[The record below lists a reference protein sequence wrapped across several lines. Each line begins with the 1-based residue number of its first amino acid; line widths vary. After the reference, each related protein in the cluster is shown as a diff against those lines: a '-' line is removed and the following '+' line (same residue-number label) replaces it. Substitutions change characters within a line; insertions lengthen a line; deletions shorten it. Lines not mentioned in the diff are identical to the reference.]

1 MRAVEPIPDTMQ
13 AAVLHAYDGSPDS
26 LRIETRPVPR
36 PQRGQ
41 ALVKMTAAPINPSDL
56 MFLKGLYGVL
66 KPLPVVP
73 GWEGAGRVVATGDDW
88 LSRLLLGKRVAC
100 AAPNQHDGTWAEYM
114 LTASARC
121 VPLMDSVD
129 DEAGAMLIVNPLT
142 AWALMDTARRG
153 GHRAF
158 VQTAA
163 ASALGRMLLRLSLHF
178 GVEGIHIVRREEQA
192 QLLRSLGA
200 RYVLNSEA
208 EGFDEQLRETCR
220 QLNATI
226 AFEAVSGMTAAR
238 VLHALPDGGRLVL
251 YGALSESPLMADPR
265 DLIFQRK
272 RVEGFWLADWLAGR
286 SLWGQLRLA
295 RQVQTRA
302 WRPAPQRGRRA
313 IPPSRGASRPAGLP
327 SLDDGG
333 QATAGDAQTI
343 TRPRQESNL
352 RTRLRRPALYPLSY
366 GGVVEPNYTQ
376 SASLRVQQVYY
387 ATRRFP

>member
-1 MRAVEPIPDTMQ
+1 MRAIEPIPDTMQ
-13 AAVLHAYDGSPDS
+13 AAVLHAYDGAPES

-41 ALVKMTAAPINPSDL
+41 VLVKMSAAPINPSDL
-56 MFLKGLYGVL
+56 MFLKGLYGVV

-100 AAPNQHDGTWAEYM
+100 GAPDQHDGTWAEYL
-114 LTASARC
+114 LTTSARC
-121 VPLMDSVD
+121 VPLSDAID
-129 DEAGAMLIVNPLT
+129 DDLGAMLIVNPLT

-163 ASALGRMLLRLSLHF
+163 ASAVGRMLLRLSLHF
-178 GVEGIHIVRREEQA
+178 SVEGIHIVRREEQVE
-192 QLLRSLGA
+192 LLRTLGA
-200 RYVLNSEA
+200 RYVFNSEA
-208 EGFDEQLRETCR
+208 QDFDEQLRDACH

-226 AFEAVSGMTAAR
+226 AFEAVSGMSAAR
-238 VLHALPDGGRLVL
+238 VLRAMPTGSRLLL

-286 SLWGQLRLA
+286 SLWGQLRLM
-295 RQVQTRA
+295 RQVQNALSDLLRSEVA
-302 WRPAPQRGRRA
+302 GRY
-313 IPPSRGASRPAGLP
+313 PLHEVH
-327 SLDDGG
+327 
-333 QATAGDAQTI
+333 QALRDYQTSMTAGK
-343 TRPRQESNL
+343 
-352 RTRLRRPALYPLSY
+352 RLLIMRSK
-366 GGVVEPNYTQ
+366 
-376 SASLRVQQVYY
+376 
-387 ATRRFP
+387 

>member
-1 MRAVEPIPDTMQ
+1 MRAIEPIPETMQ
-13 AAVLHAYDGSPDS
+13 AAVLHAYDGAPES
-26 LRIETRPVPR
+26 LRLETRPVPR

-41 ALVKMTAAPINPSDL
+41 VLVKMSAAPINPSDL
-56 MFLKGLYGVL
+56 MFLKRLYGVL

-73 GWEGAGRVVATGDDW
+73 GWEGAGRIVATGDDW

-100 AAPNQHDGTWAEYM
+100 GAPNQHDGTWAEYM
-114 LTASARC
+114 LTTSARC
-121 VPLMDSVD
+121 VPLNASID

-142 AWALMDTARRG
+142 AWALMDMARRG

-192 QLLRSLGA
+192 ELMRTLGA

-208 EGFDEQLRETCR
+208 QDFDAQLRDACH

-226 AFEAVSGMTAAR
+226 AFEAVSGMSAAR
-238 VLHALPDGGRLVL
+238 VLRAMPENSRLLL

-272 RVEGFWLADWLAGR
+272 RVEGFWLADWLARR

-295 RQVQTRA
+295 RQVQNALSDLLRSEVA
-302 WRPAPQRGRRA
+302 GRYPLHEVHQA
-313 IPPSRGASRPAGLP
+313 LHNYQASM
-327 SLDDGG
+327 
-333 QATAGDAQTI
+333 TAGK
-343 TRPRQESNL
+343 
-352 RTRLRRPALYPLSY
+352 RLLVMRSK
-366 GGVVEPNYTQ
+366 
-376 SASLRVQQVYY
+376 
-387 ATRRFP
+387 

>member
-1 MRAVEPIPDTMQ
+1 MRAIEPIPDTMQ
-13 AAVLHAYDGSPDS
+13 AAVLYAYDGAPDS

-142 AWALMDTARRG
+142 AWALMDIARKG

-238 VLHALPDGGRLVL
+238 VLRALPDGGRLVL

-272 RVEGFWLADWLAGR
+272 RVEGFWLADWLAKR

-295 RQVQTRA
+295 RQVQHALGDLLRSEVAGRYPLHEVHRA
-302 WRPAPQRGRRA
+302 LQDYQ
-313 IPPSRGASRPAGLP
+313 ASM
-327 SLDDGG
+327 
-333 QATAGDAQTI
+333 TAGK
-343 TRPRQESNL
+343 
-352 RTRLRRPALYPLSY
+352 RLLVMR
-366 GGVVEPNYTQ
+366 NK
-376 SASLRVQQVYY
+376 
-387 ATRRFP
+387 

>member
-13 AAVLHAYDGSPDS
+13 AVVLHAYDGAPDS
-26 LRIETRPVPR
+26 LRVETRPVPR

-41 ALVKMTAAPINPSDL
+41 VLVKMTAAPINPSDL

-114 LTASARC
+114 LTANTRC
-121 VPLMDSVD
+121 IPLLDSID

-142 AWALMDTARRG
+142 AWALMDIARRG

-178 GVEGIHIVRREEQA
+178 GIEGIHIVRREEQA
-192 QLLRSLGA
+192 ELLHSMGA

-208 EGFDEQLRETCR
+208 DGFDEQLRETCR

-238 VLHALPDGGRLVL
+238 VLRALPDGGRLVL
-251 YGALSESPLMADPR
+251 YGALSESPLLADPR

-272 RVEGFWLADWLAGR
+272 RVEGFWLADWLARR

-295 RQVQTRA
+295 RQVQHALGDLLRSEVAGRYPLHEVHRA
-302 WRPAPQRGRRA
+302 LQDYQ
-313 IPPSRGASRPAGLP
+313 ASM
-327 SLDDGG
+327 
-333 QATAGDAQTI
+333 TAGK
-343 TRPRQESNL
+343 
-352 RTRLRRPALYPLSY
+352 RLL
-366 GGVVEPNYTQ
+366 VMHKQ
-376 SASLRVQQVYY
+376 
-387 ATRRFP
+387 

>member
-13 AAVLHAYDGSPDS
+13 AVVLHAYDGAPDS
-26 LRIETRPVPR
+26 LRVETRPVPR

-41 ALVKMTAAPINPSDL
+41 VLVKMTAAPINPSDL
-56 MFLKGLYGVL
+56 MFLKGLYGVR

-100 AAPNQHDGTWAEYM
+100 GAPNQHDGTWAEYM

-121 VPLMDSVD
+121 VPLIDSID

-178 GVEGIHIVRREEQA
+178 GVEGVHIVRREEQA
-192 QLLRSLGA
+192 ELLRSLGA
-200 RYVLNSEA
+200 RHVLNSEA

-226 AFEAVSGMTAAR
+226 AFEAASGMTAAR
-238 VLHALPDGGRLVL
+238 VLRALPETVPTIGSVTVPT
-251 YGALSESPLMADPR
+251 APPASPPKDPP
-265 DLIFQRK
+265 I
-272 RVEGFWLADWLAGR
+272 APPINPPA
-286 SLWGQLRLA
+286 
-295 RQVQTRA
+295 
-302 WRPAPQRGRRA
+302 APQA
-313 IPPSRGASRPAGLP
+313 P
-327 SLDDGG
+327 
-333 QATAGDAQTI
+333 T
-343 TRPRQESNL
+343 
-352 RTRLRRPALYPLSY
+352 YPLWITSFQSTFIPLGSTAFTGSITQYPSAFSVSGAYMSPNHGSCCKNLPTVGSY
-366 GGVVEPNYTQ
+366 QRTPTYCTPPV
-376 SASLRVQQVYY
+376 SASFR
-387 ATRRFP
+387 

>member
-1 MRAVEPIPDTMQ
+1 MRTIESIPDTMQ
-13 AAVLHAYDGSPDS
+13 AAVLHAYNGAPES

-41 ALVKMTAAPINPSDL
+41 VLVKMSAAPINPSDL

-100 AAPNQHDGTWAEYM
+100 GAPDQHDGTWAEYL
-114 LTASARC
+114 LTTSARC
-121 VPLMDSVD
+121 IPLSNTID
-129 DEAGAMLIVNPLT
+129 DESGAMLLVNPLT

-153 GHRAF
+153 GYRAF

-178 GVEGIHIVRREEQA
+178 GVEGIHIVQREEQVE
-192 QLLRSLGA
+192 LLRTQGA
-200 RYVLNSEA
+200 RYVFNSEA
-208 EGFDEQLRETCR
+208 QGFDEQLRDACR

-226 AFEAVSGMTAAR
+226 AFEAVSGMSAAR
-238 VLHALPDGGRLVL
+238 VLRAMPEGSRLLL

-295 RQVQTRA
+295 RQVQNAFNDLLRTEVA
-302 WRPAPQRGRRA
+302 GRY
-313 IPPSRGASRPAGLP
+313 PLHEVH
-327 SLDDGG
+327 
-333 QATAGDAQTI
+333 QALHDYQTSMTAGK
-343 TRPRQESNL
+343 
-352 RTRLRRPALYPLSY
+352 RLL
-366 GGVVEPNYTQ
+366 VMQ
-376 SASLRVQQVYY
+376 SK
-387 ATRRFP
+387 

>member
-1 MRAVEPIPDTMQ
+1 MRAIEPIPDAMQ

-41 ALVKMTAAPINPSDL
+41 VLVKMTAAPINPSDL
-56 MFLKGLYGVL
+56 MFLKGLYGVR

-100 AAPNQHDGTWAEYM
+100 GAPNQHDGTWAEYM

-121 VPLMDSVD
+121 VPLIDSID

-192 QLLRSLGA
+192 ELLRSMGA

-208 EGFDEQLRETCR
+208 AGFDEQLRKTCR

-238 VLHALPDGGRLVL
+238 VLRALPDGGRLVL

-295 RQVQTRA
+295 RQVQHALGDLLRSEVAGRYPLQEVHRA
-302 WRPAPQRGRRA
+302 LQDYQ
-313 IPPSRGASRPAGLP
+313 ASM
-327 SLDDGG
+327 
-333 QATAGDAQTI
+333 TAGK
-343 TRPRQESNL
+343 
-352 RTRLRRPALYPLSY
+352 RLL
-366 GGVVEPNYTQ
+366 VMHEK
-376 SASLRVQQVYY
+376 
-387 ATRRFP
+387 